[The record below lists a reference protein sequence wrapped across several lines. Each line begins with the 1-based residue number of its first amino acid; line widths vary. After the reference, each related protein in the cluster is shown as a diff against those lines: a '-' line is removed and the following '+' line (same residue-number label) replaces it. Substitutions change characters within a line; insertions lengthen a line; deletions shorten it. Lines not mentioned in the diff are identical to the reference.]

1 MRLNPFVLLLSFI
14 LLAAGLTWVLPAGR
28 FERRLDA
35 ATGRNVVVAG
45 SYRAVAPAPV
55 GPFQA
60 VTAIH
65 KGMVNG
71 AALLFLIFIAGGAL
85 GIVDRTGAL
94 RHGVEWLAYRLQ
106 SRERLVVP
114 LSCVVFAAA
123 GVVEGFWEET
133 IALVPVLLLLTR
145 RVGFDAVTALGMSLG
160 AAGVG
165 AAFSPMNP
173 FGVGIAQKMAELPL
187 LSGWRFRVAVLIPA
201 VSIWAWGTM
210 RHAARTR
217 TTPEAHDGSTRP
229 ELSWG
234 HGFALLAFVAVFPVF
249 AVGVVAF
256 GWDLEQMAAAFFLM
270 GAVVGLASGLG
281 IQGTTEAF
289 FDGCRSMVFAA
300 MVLGVARGVFV
311 VLDEGRI
318 LDTIVDML
326 VRPLVGL
333 PATVFA
339 GGVSVVQSLLAL
351 PVPSSSGRVV
361 LTMPILVP
369 MSDLLG
375 LSRQAL
381 VTATQYWSGML
392 NQFLPTDGALM
403 AVLTLAGV
411 PYQQWL
417 RFCLPLCAVL
427 MLLGFLAL
435 SVGISLNLL

>member
-1 MRLNPFVLLLSFI
+1 MRLNPFVLLIAFI
-14 LLAAGLTWVLPAGR
+14 LFAAALTWVLPAGR

-35 ATGRNVVVAG
+35 ATGRNVVVPG
-45 SYRAVAPAPV
+45 SYHAVEPAPV

-60 VTAIH
+60 VAAVH

-71 AALLFLIFIAGGAL
+71 AELLFLVFIAGGAL

-106 SRERLVVP
+106 SRERLVIP

-133 IALVPVLLLLTR
+133 IALVPVLLLLVR
-145 RVGFDAVTALGMSLG
+145 RVGFDTITAIGMSMG

-187 LSGWRFRVAVLIPA
+187 LSGWQFRVAVLIPA
-201 VSIWAWGTM
+201 VAIWTWGTM

-217 TTPEAHDGSTRP
+217 TAPEAHDADVKP

-234 HGFALLAFVAVFPVF
+234 NFFALLAFIGVFPVF

-256 GWDLEQMAAAFFLM
+256 DWDLGQMAAAFLLM
-270 GAVVGLASGLG
+270 GAIVGLSAGLG
-281 IQGTTEAF
+281 VQGTTDAF
-289 FDGCRSMVFAA
+289 FEGARSMAFAA
-300 MVLGVARGVFV
+300 LVLGVARGVSV
-311 VLDEGRI
+311 VLDDGRV
-318 LDTIVDML
+318 LDTIVDLL

-339 GGVSVVQSLLAL
+339 GGVSVVQSLLTG

-403 AVLTLAGV
+403 AVLTLAGIQ
-411 PYQQWL
+411 YQQWL

-435 SVGISLNLL
+435 SAGIRWNLL

>member
-1 MRLNPFVLLLSFI
+1 MRLNPFVLLIAFI
-14 LLAAGLTWVLPAGR
+14 LFAAALTWVLPAGR
-28 FERRLDA
+28 YERRLDA

-71 AALLFLIFIAGGAL
+71 ASLLFLVFIAGGAL

-106 SRERLVVP
+106 TRERLVIP
-114 LSCVVFAAA
+114 LSCLAFAAA

-133 IALVPVLLLLTR
+133 IALVPVLLLLVR
-145 RVGFDAVTALGMSLG
+145 RVGFDAVTAVAMSMG

-187 LSGWRFRVAVLIPA
+187 LSGWPFRMAVLIPA
-201 VSIWAWGTM
+201 VAIWTWGTM

-217 TTPEAHDGSTRP
+217 TTPEAHDGDTRP
-229 ELSWG
+229 EMSWG

-270 GAVVGLASGLG
+270 GVIVGLSAGLG
-281 IQGTTEAF
+281 IHGTSEAF

-300 MVLGVARGVFV
+300 LVLGVARGVFV
-311 VLDEGRI
+311 VLDDGRI

-326 VRPLVGL
+326 VRPLMGL
-333 PATVFA
+333 PATAFA
-339 GGVSVVQSLLAL
+339 GGVSVVQSLLAM

-369 MSDLLG
+369 LSDLLG
-375 LSRQAL
+375 LSRQVL
-381 VTATQYWSGML
+381 VMATQYWSGMV
-392 NQFLPTDGALM
+392 NQVLPTDGALL
-403 AVLTLAGV
+403 AVLALAGV
-411 PYQQWL
+411 PFPHWL
-417 RFCLPLCAVL
+417 RFAVP
-427 MLLGFLAL
+427 L
-435 SVGISLNLL
+435 SVALMVLGLAAIAVAVALDVQ

>member
-1 MRLNPFVLLLSFI
+1 MRLNPFVLLIAFI
-14 LLAAGLTWVLPAGR
+14 LFAAALTWVLPAGQ

-35 ATGRNVVVAG
+35 ATGRNVVVPG
-45 SYRAVAPAPV
+45 SYRAVEPAPV

-60 VTAIH
+60 ITAIH

-71 AALLFLIFIAGGAL
+71 AALLFLVFIAGGAL

-94 RHGVEWLAYRLQ
+94 RHGVQWLAYRLRR
-106 SRERLVVP
+106 RERLVIP
-114 LSCVVFAAA
+114 LACVAFAAA

-133 IALVPVLLLLTR
+133 VALVPVLLLLVR
-145 RVGFDAVTALGMSLG
+145 RVGFDAVTAVAMSMG

-187 LSGWRFRVAVLIPA
+187 LSGWQFRIAVLIPA
-201 VSIWAWGTM
+201 VAIWTWGTM
-210 RHAARTR
+210 RHASRTR
-217 TTPEAHDGSTRP
+217 TAPEALDEGPRP
-229 ELSWG
+229 EISRG

-249 AVGVVAF
+249 AIGVVAF

-270 GAVVGLASGLG
+270 GVVVGLSAGLG
-281 IQGTTEAF
+281 IQGTSEAF

-300 MVLGVARGVFV
+300 LVLGVARGVYV

-326 VRPLVGL
+326 VRPLMGL
-333 PATVFA
+333 PTTVFA
-339 GGVSVVQSLLAL
+339 GGVSLVQALLSG

-381 VTATQYWSGML
+381 VTASQYWSGMT

-417 RFCLPLCAVL
+417 RFCLPLCVVL
-427 MLLGFLAL
+427 MLLGFVAL
-435 SVGISLNLL
+435 SAGISLNLL